1 MLNFSISTVQKIWYL
16 FSELH
21 SVKQQITAL
30 EDKVSDL
37 TYFENEHVSAELK
50 SAQLEEQLDVL
61 TAKNTEILMNIEHLK
76 AEKLELLSSME
87 ILDKEKSELS
97 NKLEL
102 YIQENMDLIDRLDK
116 LSAEKVSS
124 AESIEMVESLTTQ
137 EKMEIEQYEKSLD
150 PAHPEH
156 DDSLGDSNIPEEII
170 RRDSSS
176 QCIAESSELQAKIDL
191 FTQERH
197 EVMEKL
203 DILKNENI
211 ALSLRLEE
219 LLREKDLL
227 EENYEVLKVKT
238 GNVSEAL
245 RLEEDKNK
253 IINDNI
259 DSLKQENRAL
269 LEQIKKLFV
278 VENVKT
284 EEVVVAEIVKSLDA
298 VKQEIAEPPSS
309 VQESKS
315 QTESPEKATKA
326 SPKDSKKLTKEIL
339 RLKGVIKHQ
348 EAEIQNLT
356 TQLSEVKDLPAQIDI
371 VLKDKSNLYD
381 ELQNAMQDNTYLNQQ
396 LVGMKEDKD
405 KFNHQIVALQ
415 KHLHDLT
422 EERQTLITT
431 VELKESSFKLA
442 DEELKVKDNQI
453 GQLQSLNVQ
462 LKADVESFNDV
473 ISQKDKEIAECN
485 NQIDQLDSV
494 SKKLKS
500 TITQYEENQSA
511 SSQHANIIKNLEL
524 NIAQL
529 QNAALENENKLKDLQ
544 SELVQST
551 HSAELLKEQLL
562 EHQSKI
568 NELKTT
574 LNENQK
580 EMNTVNNEKDERN
593 NEILRLQGECSSKD
607 EEIHEVKLQLRKES
621 IEYDKLKNNLKDI
634 ENSHIA
640 LQTQLLQL
648 EETCA
653 SYQTKETKQQ
663 EEYALLD
670 TKCKEQFEKLKKF
683 AANIKK
689 KASVCTDLETQ
700 VANLKTQLNDQ
711 TQKCEEFSLRNNTLQ
726 QEMHI
731 LNSQYSIV
739 QSEVQQASSSQKSL
753 NALEE
758 QITELQNEIT
768 DIQSQYSRAI
778 AQIHSQALQNQELV
792 SFNESLVNQLS
803 EKESTVNQLAHENDS
818 VNKQMNNLIKELE
831 NTKLAVL
838 KIDELE
844 NHIHDKQ
851 KEVTDLIDKLDEVQS
866 NYDNFKC
873 GHEAK
878 IQERDLYIENLQA
891 EMLKHKDRVSRL
903 EDSVSTMEERR
914 SSLERKTDRLVTKL
928 HEKDAA
934 CSESSIHEDELEK
947 RLSALITHDELIQQQ
962 LQDTQSQNQDYL
974 QQINSLSES
983 NKVMKSELE
992 NARLTFNHLNDEV
1005 SKFQVLDEERVRAC
1019 ERVNHLEA
1027 ELKRLSVEYSEILK
1041 NKSKE
1046 YEYLESDLHSQ
1057 ISNSETQRRAAK
1069 EQYERLQDEMQVQT
1083 QTLKDFQ
1090 TELDFLK
1097 TEHENTLQKLHFE
1110 TSKKQ
1115 AAPVET
1121 DFEKKFSE
1129 VSRILEEKEYEIE
1142 KLTSKLCEESKKTIV
1157 VAPPETLKNYFGDDT
1172 SDLEKITN
1180 EKNKEIEKLN
1190 EQFKSCLAQLTE
1202 AVDAEKYLKESCLGL
1217 TNAINEKDL
1226 FISKL
1231 QSDLMQWNALYQ
1243 NQQLPAPSNVVEA
1256 QFESKRV
1263 QQSSAANVHEP
1274 LYAEPPPL
1282 DEEALKFL
1290 QDQII
1295 SSDTLG
1301 VQSAPSG
1308 IEKQMIRCFQH
1319 DSLEPVGADAIL
1331 PTGSTIP
1338 VVEDILQPKKA
1349 SLLFTD
1355 EPVEQAMEEDGWGFS
1370 EQDPVTK
1377 DRQTESLTS
1386 QSTAV
1391 WDPNTIL
1398 DLEARIQLLT
1408 EDKNKISTELMQSQ
1422 QKVTKA
1428 LIKLK
1433 EFKHK
1438 NEILT
1443 KELKTVKAT
1452 SNFNMLDMT
1461 IQDELASQVKKLE
1474 DKIKEI
1480 LSDTNK
1486 EKLEKEGMLKR
1497 IDVLTAA
1504 NERLMEMKERQD
1516 VEMDVWKSKNKGL
1529 SERIKNLEW
1538 DTNFSDETETA
1549 ELKSGQLPKVES
1561 GDPVKDESVTEQIS
1575 ELNKKIEDLEADNE
1589 ELQTFIEEQQAL
1601 INKSKS
1607 LESDLQI
1614 LQNQESSELAKVRTE
1629 NESLKVKLNEAN
1641 DHSIAT
1647 SFQIENAKSQEALE
1661 LSELK
1666 NINTNMGEQLKEFKN
1681 HYDKINSEIEKYKI
1695 ESLELVERNKD
1706 ILCLKENLNE
1716 LRDTHN
1722 TVSIELENTIKE
1734 NVELK
1739 KELEN
1744 LLKSKNQNEYCLVE
1758 NADLKGKL
1766 EALIKEYFEFQEK
1779 FNEAA
1784 TDKDKIEMELYSIR
1798 KEREELEFANKDITA
1813 QEAACKAELIKI
1825 SYENEEL
1832 VEKYDNLLKKLND
1845 KNVSDETK
1853 QIISF
1858 TDQVHNLSHELD
1870 SKNEELIALNHKMNA
1885 HETEKQTLQEN
1896 IEKLNSENTVLL
1908 SNLAELRNNVTDAI
1922 DQRGT
1927 EVAEMWKQHLAMR
1940 EVEFSNLEQAL
1951 IEAKE
1956 SLDSQQL
1963 HFNDL
1968 YSECNNTLQDTK
1980 KELEAVTDEKN
1991 KYITLYETDLPLELH
2006 QHEILVQDKEDQERF
2021 MVEKDHEISLLK
2033 QELLQLK
2040 PLIEKALEYDQIIAM
2055 KDKKLE
2061 ESFIQIKKLEE
2072 NYNRKVHE
2080 DNIIFNTKDTD
2091 FDHIRQQLYQAE
2103 TKLSDMSHECEAELA
2118 TMRLQIHEERTS
2130 FENSMAD
2137 LRNQADNLEMQ
2148 LDTKINE
2155 CRVLNMK
2162 ILELQKLVD
2171 EENAQLIELRKALE
2185 AQEIEIVTLKENLGQ
2200 QADAYE
2206 QMAISHLQENYK
2218 NKTDRHVTFS
2228 EDTKPGAEINEMQLI
2243 PPAESYEKTPRADLD
2258 LALYMLH
2265 QRDVR
2270 CEELTVEL
2278 MQLLEERDT
2287 LQLKLSN
2294 SIRANEEMRSKR
2306 SPSVRKTSDSIAAS
2320 GDNSTQQSEESRLAS
2335 PSGSREPLSPGEG
2348 PSGVDSRTEELAT
2361 DDKSLATK

>member
-1 MLNFSISTVQKIWYL
+1 MVFI
-16 FSELH
+16 SELH

-61 TAKNTEILMNIEHLK
+61 TARNTEILMNIEHLK

-87 ILDKEKSELS
+87 TLNKEKAELS

-150 PAHPEH
+150 PAHPGD
-156 DDSLGDSNIPEEII
+156 DDSLGHSNIPEEII

-211 ALSLRLEE
+211 SLSSRLEE
-219 LLREKDLL
+219 LLREKDTL

-238 GNVSEAL
+238 GNISEAL
-245 RLEEDKNK
+245 RLEEDKNQ

-278 VENVKT
+278 DENLKT
-284 EEVVVAEIVKSLDA
+284 EEVIVAETIKPLDA
-298 VKQEIAEPPSS
+298 VKQEIVEPSNVQDS
-309 VQESKS
+309 TNVTETTVQESKS
-315 QTESPEKATKA
+315 RTVSPEKATKA

-356 TQLSEVKDLPAQIDI
+356 IQLSEVKDLPSQIEI
-371 VLKDKSNLYD
+371 VLKDKNTLSD

-396 LVGMKEDKD
+396 LVAMKEEKD
-405 KFNHQIVALQ
+405 AFNLQVVELQ

-431 VELKESSFKLA
+431 VALKESAFKSV
-442 DEELKVKDNQI
+442 DEEMKVKDNKI
-453 GQLQSLNVQ
+453 GQLQYLNVQ
-462 LKADVESFNDV
+462 LKADIDSFNDV
-473 ISQKDKEIAECN
+473 IRQKDKEISECN
-485 NQIDQLDSV
+485 NQIDLLDSV
-494 SKKLKS
+494 SIKLKS
-500 TITQYEENQSA
+500 TINQYEENQSA
-511 SSQHANIIKNLEL
+511 SSQHANTIKNLEL
-524 NIAQL
+524 NIVQL

-544 SELVQST
+544 CELVQST
-551 HSAELLKEQLL
+551 DSAELLKQQLL

-580 EMNTVNNEKDERN
+580 EMNIVNNEKDERN

-634 ENSHIA
+634 ENRHNA
-640 LQTQLLQL
+640 LQTQVLQL

-653 SYQTKETKQQ
+653 SYQTKEIKQQ

-670 TKCKEQFEKLKKF
+670 KKCKEQFEKLKKF

-689 KASVCTDLETQ
+689 KASVCTELETQ
-700 VANLKTQLNDQ
+700 VANLKTQLKDQ
-711 TQKCEEFSLRNNTLQ
+711 LQKCEESSLRSNALQ
-726 QEMHI
+726 QELHV
-731 LNSQYSIV
+731 LNSQYNIV
-739 QSEVQQASSSQKSL
+739 QSEVQQASSSQMSL
-753 NALEE
+753 NALEQ

-778 AQIHSQALQNQELV
+778 SQIHSQALQNQELV
-792 SFNESLVNQLS
+792 NLNESLVNQLS
-803 EKESTVNQLAHENDS
+803 EKESTVNQLSNEKNS
-818 VNKQMNNLIKELE
+818 LTNQMNNLVKEME

-844 NHIHDKQ
+844 NHIHEKQ
-851 KEVTDLIDKLDEVQS
+851 KEVTDLIEKLDEVQS

-891 EMLKHKDRVSRL
+891 EILKHKDRVSRL

-947 RLSALITHDELIQQQ
+947 RLSALIMHDELIQQQ
-962 LQDTQSQNQDYL
+962 LQDTQNQNQDYL
-974 QQINSLSES
+974 QQVNSLSES

-992 NARLTFNHLNDEV
+992 NARSTLNHLTDEV
-1005 SKFQVLDEERVRAC
+1005 FKFQVLDEERIRAC
-1019 ERVNHLEA
+1019 ERVTHLET
-1027 ELKRLSVEYSEILK
+1027 ELKRLSVEYSDILK

-1057 ISNSETQRRAAK
+1057 ISNSEAQRRAAK

-1115 AAPVET
+1115 AAPVEI

-1142 KLTSKLCEESKKTIV
+1142 KLTSRLHEESKNTIV
-1157 VAPPETLKNYFGDDT
+1157 IAPPETLKNYFGDDT
-1172 SDLEKITN
+1172 SDQEKITS

-1190 EQFKSCLAQLTE
+1190 EQFKSCLAQLSE

-1243 NQQLPAPSNVVEA
+1243 NQQLPAPSNVVEEA
-1256 QFESKRV
+1256 QFESKCV
-1263 QQSSAANVHEP
+1263 EQSSAAK
-1274 LYAEPPPL
+1274 PPNTDLPL
-1282 DEEALKFL
+1282 DGDALKFL

-1295 SSDTLG
+1295 SSDMLG
-1301 VQSAPSG
+1301 NQSAPIG

-1319 DSLEPVGADAIL
+1319 DSLEPVPADTII
-1331 PTGSTIP
+1331 PTDSTIP

-1355 EPVEQAMEEDGWGFS
+1355 EPVEQTMEEDGWGFS
-1370 EQDPVTK
+1370 DDPVAK
-1377 DRQTESLTS
+1377 DQQTESFTS

-1398 DLEARIQLLT
+1398 DLEARIQFLT
-1408 EDKNKISTELMQSQ
+1408 EDKNKISAELTQSQ

-1438 NEILT
+1438 NEILN

-1516 VEMDVWKSKNKGL
+1516 VEMDVWKSKNKNL

-1538 DTNFSDETETA
+1538 DTNFSDETEA
-1549 ELKSGQLPKVES
+1549 VELKSDQPSKVES
-1561 GDPVKDESVTEQIS
+1561 GDLVKDEAVTKQIS

-1589 ELQTFIEEQQAL
+1589 ELQAFIEEQQAL
-1601 INKSKS
+1601 ISKSKS
-1607 LESDLQI
+1607 LESDLQR
-1614 LQNQESSELAKVRTE
+1614 LKNQESSELAEVRKE
-1629 NESLKVKLNEAN
+1629 NDSLKVKLNEAN
-1641 DHSIAT
+1641 DHSTVT

-1661 LSELK
+1661 LSDLR
-1666 NINTNMGEQLKEFKN
+1666 NINTNMSEQLKELKD
-1681 HYDKINSEIEKYKI
+1681 HCEKINSEIEKYKI
-1695 ESLELVERNKD
+1695 ESLELVERNKE
-1706 ILCLKENLNE
+1706 ILCLKENLNL

-1722 TVSIELENTIKE
+1722 AASTELENTVKE

-1744 LLKSKNQNEYCLVE
+1744 LLKSKNQYEHSLAE
-1758 NADLKGKL
+1758 NADLKEKL
-1766 EALIKEYFEFQEK
+1766 EALVKEYFEFQEK
-1779 FNEAA
+1779 FNEVAI
-1784 TDKDKIEMELYSIR
+1784 DKDKIEMELYSIR

-1858 TDQVHNLSHELD
+1858 TDQVHNLSRELD
-1870 SKNEELIALNHKMNA
+1870 SKSEELIALNHKINA

-1896 IEKLNSENTVLL
+1896 IEKLNSENSVLL
-1908 SNLAELRNNVTDAI
+1908 SNLAELRNNVSEAI

-1951 IEAKE
+1951 IEAKQ

-1968 YSECNNTLQDTK
+1968 YSECNKTLQDTK

-2006 QHEILVQDKEDQERF
+2006 QHEILVQDKEIQDRF
-2021 MVEKDHEISLLK
+2021 MVEKEHEISLLK
-2033 QELLQLK
+2033 QELLLLK
-2040 PLIEKALEYDQIIAM
+2040 PLTEKTLEYEQIIAM

-2061 ESFIQIKKLEE
+2061 ESFIKIKQLEE

-2103 TKLSDMSHECEAELA
+2103 TKLSDVSHECEAELA
-2118 TMRLQIHEERTS
+2118 TMRLQIHEERTA
-2130 FENSMAD
+2130 FENTIAD
-2137 LRNQADNLEMQ
+2137 LRNKAENLEMQ

-2162 ILELQKLVD
+2162 ILELQTLVD
-2171 EENAQLIELRKALE
+2171 EENAQLIDLRKALE

-2206 QMAISHLQENYK
+2206 QLAISHLQENYK
-2218 NKTDRHVTFS
+2218 NKSDRHVTFS
-2228 EDTKPGAEINEMQLI
+2228 QDTKPGAEINEMQLV
-2243 PPAESYEKTPRADLD
+2243 PPTDTYEKTPRADLD

-2294 SIRANEEMRSKR
+2294 SIRANEELRSKR
-2306 SPSVRKTSDSIAAS
+2306 SPSLRKTSDSTAAS
-2320 GDNSTQQSEESRLAS
+2320 GDNSTQQPEESRLAS
-2335 PSGSREPLSPGEG
+2335 PSSSREPLSAVEG
-2348 PSGVDSRTEELAT
+2348 HSEVDSRTDEIPI
-2361 DDKSLATK
+2361 DDRSLATK

>member
-1 MLNFSISTVQKIWYL
+1 M
-16 FSELH
+16 
-21 SVKQQITAL
+21 AL

-50 SAQLEEQLDVL
+50 SAELEEQLDVL
-61 TAKNTEILMNIEHLK
+61 MARNAEILMNIEHLK

-87 ILDKEKSELS
+87 TLKKEKAELC

-150 PAHPEH
+150 PVQPG
-156 DDSLGDSNIPEEII
+156 DDGHTNIPEEII

-197 EVMEKL
+197 EVMKKL
-203 DILKNENI
+203 DILKSENI
-211 ALSLRLEE
+211 ALSSRLEE
-219 LLREKDLL
+219 LLQEKDSL
-227 EENYEVLKVKT
+227 EENYEVLKVK
-238 GNVSEAL
+238 SENISESL
-245 RLEEDKNK
+245 RLEEDKNQ

-278 VENVKT
+278 DENLKT
-284 EEVVVAEIVKSLDA
+284 EEVVVAETIKPLDA
-298 VKQEIAEPPSS
+298 VKQEIAESPSNVQNS
-309 VQESKS
+309 TNVTEATVQESKS
-315 QTESPEKATKA
+315 QTESPEKMTKA

-339 RLKGVIKHQ
+339 RLKSVIKHQ

-356 TQLSEVKDLPAQIDI
+356 TQLSEVKDLPSQIEI
-371 VLKDKSNLYD
+371 VSKDKNNLYE
-381 ELQNAMQDNTYLNQQ
+381 ELQNAMQDNMNLNQQ
-396 LVGMKEDKD
+396 LVDMKEEKD
-405 KFNHQIVALQ
+405 AFNHQVAELQ
-415 KHLHDLT
+415 KQLHDLT

-431 VELKESSFKLA
+431 VELKESAFKSV
-442 DEELKVKDNQI
+442 DGEIKVKDNQI

-462 LKADVESFNDV
+462 LKADIDSFNDI

-485 NQIDQLDSV
+485 NQIDQLDSI

-500 TITQYEENQSA
+500 TITQYEDNQSA
-511 SSQHANIIKNLEL
+511 SSQHANTIKNLEL
-524 NIAQL
+524 NIVQL
-529 QNAALENENKLKDLQ
+529 QNAALENENKLKDFQ
-544 SELVQST
+544 SQLVQST
-551 HSAELLKEQLL
+551 DSAELLKQQLL

-634 ENSHIA
+634 ENTYNA
-640 LQTQLLQL
+640 LQTQVLQL
-648 EETCA
+648 EETCT
-653 SYQTKETKQQ
+653 SYQTKETKHQ

-670 TKCKEQFEKLKKF
+670 KKCKEQFEKLKKF

-689 KASVCTDLETQ
+689 KASVCTELETQ
-700 VANLKTQLNDQ
+700 VANLKTQLKDQ
-711 TQKCEEFSLRNNTLQ
+711 LQKCEESSLHCNSLQ
-726 QEMHI
+726 QELHV
-731 LNSQYSIV
+731 LNSNYNIV
-739 QSEVQQASSSQKSL
+739 QSEVQQASSSQMSL
-753 NALEE
+753 NALEQ
-758 QITELQNEIT
+758 QITELQNEIS

-792 SFNESLVNQLS
+792 SLNESLVNQLS
-803 EKESTVNQLAHENDS
+803 EKESTLNQLAHEKDS
-818 VNKQMNNLIKELE
+818 VNNQMNNLVKELE

-844 NHIHDKQ
+844 NYIYEKQ
-851 KEVTDLIDKLDEVQS
+851 KEITDLIEKLDEVQS
-866 NYDNFKC
+866 NYDNLKC

-878 IQERDLYIENLQA
+878 IQERDLYIENLQG
-891 EMLKHKDRVSRL
+891 EILKHKDRVSRL

-962 LQDTQSQNQDYL
+962 LQETQNQNQDYL
-974 QQINSLSES
+974 QKVNSLSES

-992 NARLTFNHLNDEV
+992 NARSTFNHLTNEV
-1005 SKFQVLDEERVRAC
+1005 SKFQVLDEERIRAC
-1019 ERVNHLEA
+1019 ERVNHLES

-1057 ISNSETQRRAAK
+1057 ISNSEAQRRAAK

-1115 AAPVET
+1115 TAPVET

-1129 VSRILEEKEYEIE
+1129 VSRILEKKESEIE
-1142 KLTSKLCEESKKTIV
+1142 KLTSRLHEESTKSIV
-1157 VAPPETLKNYFGDDT
+1157 VAPPEALRNYFGDDT
-1172 SDLEKITN
+1172 SDQEKIIN
-1180 EKNKEIEKLN
+1180 EKNQEIEKLN
-1190 EQFKSCLAQLTE
+1190 EQFKSCLAQLSE
-1202 AVDAEKYLKESCLGL
+1202 AVEAEKYLKESCLGL
-1217 TNAINEKDL
+1217 TNAVNEKDL

-1243 NQQLPAPSNVVEA
+1243 NQQLPTPSNVVGDG
-1256 QFESKRV
+1256 QFESKYV
-1263 QQSSAANVHEP
+1263 EQLSATNVHKP
-1274 LYAEPPPL
+1274 LHAEPPPL
-1282 DEEALKFL
+1282 DEEAFKFL

-1301 VQSAPSG
+1301 IQSTPSG

-1319 DSLEPVGADAIL
+1319 DSLEPVRAEALI
-1331 PTGSTIP
+1331 PTDGTIP
-1338 VVEDILQPKKA
+1338 VVEDILQPKTA

-1355 EPVEQAMEEDGWGFS
+1355 EPVEQVMEEDGWGFS
-1370 EQDPVTK
+1370 EDPATK
-1377 DRQTESLTS
+1377 DLYTEPLTS

-1391 WDPNTIL
+1391 WDPNIIL
-1398 DLEARIQLLT
+1398 DLEARIQFLT
-1408 EDKNKISTELMQSQ
+1408 EDKNKISTELTQSQ

-1474 DKIKEI
+1474 EKIKEI

-1486 EKLEKEGMLKR
+1486 EKLEKESMLKR

-1538 DTNFSDETETA
+1538 DTNFSDETGTVEI
-1549 ELKSGQLPKVES
+1549 KSDQLPKVES
-1561 GDPVKDESVTEQIS
+1561 GDFVKDEAVTRQIS
-1575 ELNKKIEDLEADNE
+1575 ELNKKIEDLEADND
-1589 ELQTFIEEQQAL
+1589 ELQTFIEEQQGL

-1607 LESDLQI
+1607 LESDLHR
-1614 LQNQESSELAKVRTE
+1614 LKNQESPELVEVRKE

-1641 DHSIAT
+1641 DHNIAI
-1647 SFQIENAKSQEALE
+1647 SFQIQTAKSQEALE
-1661 LSELK
+1661 ISELK
-1666 NINTNMGEQLKEFKN
+1666 NTNTNMSEQLKEFKD
-1681 HYDKINSEIEKYKI
+1681 HCDKMNSEIEEHKI
-1695 ESLELVERNKD
+1695 KSLELVERNKE

-1716 LRDTHN
+1716 LREIYNVAST
-1722 TVSIELENTIKE
+1722 ELENTHKE

-1744 LLKSKNQNEYCLVE
+1744 LLNSKNQNEYCLKE
-1758 NADLKGKL
+1758 NADLKEKL
-1766 EALIKEYFEFQEK
+1766 EALVKEYFEFQEK

-1858 TDQVHNLSHELD
+1858 TDQVHNLSRELD
-1870 SKNEELIALNHKMNA
+1870 SKSEELIALNHKMNA

-1896 IEKLNSENTVLL
+1896 IVKLNSENSVLL

-1968 YSECNNTLQDTK
+1968 YSECNKTLQDTK
-1980 KELEAVTDEKN
+1980 KDLEAVTDEKN

-2006 QHEILVQDKEDQERF
+2006 QHEILVQDKENQERF
-2021 MVEKDHEISLLK
+2021 MVEKDHEISMLK

-2040 PLIEKALEYDQIIAM
+2040 PRIEKALEYEQIIAM
-2055 KDKKLE
+2055 KEKELE
-2061 ESFIQIKKLEE
+2061 ESFIQIKQLEE
-2072 NYNRKVHE
+2072 KYKRKVHE
-2080 DNIIFNTKDTD
+2080 DDIIFNTKDAD
-2091 FDHIRQQLYQAE
+2091 IDHIRQQLYQAE
-2103 TKLSDMSHECEAELA
+2103 IKLSDVSHECEAELA
-2118 TMRLQIHEERTS
+2118 TMRLQIHDERTA
-2130 FENSMAD
+2130 FENSMSD
-2137 LRNQADNLEMQ
+2137 LRNKAENLEMQ

-2155 CRVLNMK
+2155 CRILNMK
-2162 ILELQKLVD
+2162 ILELQTLVD

-2206 QMAISHLQENYK
+2206 QLAISHLQENYK
-2218 NKTDRHVTFS
+2218 NKSDRHVTFS
-2228 EDTKPGAEINEMQLI
+2228 KDTKPGAEINEMQMV
-2243 PPAESYEKTPRADLD
+2243 PPTDSYEKTPRADLD

-2306 SPSVRKTSDSIAAS
+2306 SPSLRKTSDSTSAS
-2320 GDNSTQQSEESRLAS
+2320 GDNSAQQSEASRLAS
-2335 PSGSREPLSPGEG
+2335 PSGSREPPSPVE
-2348 PSGVDSRTEELAT
+2348 SQSEVDSRADEIPT